1 MQAPDAIAAKARKPW
16 RIGTIRS
23 YSCRDSSWK
32 ALAGRCEA
40 ENSRTGNSVRMS
52 VDGLYDDQPA
62 GGQLDWPHHG
72 VSVEE
77 PARIDE
83 KFNEPEQGRES
94 GPERS
99 QGSEPAVSKPSSDR
113 HEPPENTDSAQSPE
127 DAGWSWKGL
136 ELSPHA
142 NRVAEAGLEQR
153 RTAEGRDADGNYTD
167 RGITPA
173 MRRLEAD
180 LEHGSLVPDTEKFAL
195 KSPDRFKEK
204 LAKMMVNEPDISP
217 SEACSSIHDGIRYT
231 FLFAADRY
239 SAGLKDACGKLEE
252 GGYEALVLKN
262 TWRSEEYKGIN
273 SRWRDAAT
281 GVVFEVQF
289 HTQASWEVKQQTHD
303 AYEAVNDPRTPVGQK
318 ERLRAFQRE
327 INQRVK
333 VPEGASDIEEYRR
346 EGW

>member
-1 MQAPDAIAAKARKPW
+1 
-16 RIGTIRS
+16 
-23 YSCRDSSWK
+23 
-32 ALAGRCEA
+32 
-40 ENSRTGNSVRMS
+40 MS

-62 GGQLDWPHHG
+62 EGELNWPRHG

-77 PARIDE
+77 SVRIVE
-83 KFNEPEQGRES
+83 KFNEPEQGPEAGPDRRE
-94 GPERS
+94 
-99 QGSEPAVSKPSSDR
+99 GSEPAASQPSSDR
-113 HEPPENTDSAQSPE
+113 HEAPENADSEQNPE
-127 DAGWSWKGL
+127 DVGWSWKGL

-142 NRVAEAGLEQR
+142 NRVAEVGLEQR

-231 FLFAADRY
+231 FLFAVDRY
-239 SAGLKDACGKLEE
+239 TGGVRDVCGKLEE
-252 GGYEALVLKN
+252 SGYERLVLKN
-262 TWRSEEYKGIN
+262 TWKSEEYKGIN
-273 SRWRDAAT
+273 SRWCDAAT
-281 GVVFEVQF
+281 GALFEVQF
-289 HTQASWEVKQQTHD
+289 HTNASWEAKQQTHD
-303 AYEAVNDPRTPVGQK
+303 AYEAVSDPRTPVVQK
-318 ERLRAFQRE
+318 ERLRAFQCVVNRDVE
-327 INQRVK
+327 
-333 VPEGASDIEEYRR
+333 VPKEALDIEDYRR